1 MKTIVLD
8 TIIMSLM
15 RSWIAQHIELSL
27 AEALVWL
34 KSTHVGDKNVYEP
47 DNRFSYDQK
56 KLTIKLDKPGLI
68 QLIGSSKVQNSAH
81 FLTVSDGTTE
91 IAAIFEQDF
100 LKIRGTI
107 DSTLVKIKN
116 VLNLQECNTD
126 FHSAVQPGPQTSS
139 PLAHSA
145 KFATQISN
153 RNPEPRK
160 EKKAISDVRATDLLR
175 ILEQDQRPAV
185 QITSTSHPP
194 SKPGQRLESAHI
206 TSAAQLSSSKSS
218 SAATSL
224 EGDNEVGNKKDV
236 DPPHFLFRGSID
248 EQEDGRDGVL
258 GNRRSSARNMRS
270 NAVGSVAANRQQAR
284 QFEEI
289 YPFQENLTSIPRSYQ
304 HVPKD
309 QADNLSRA
317 DSWVPSSENHDLNP
331 SKFLEAQLEFHDKR
345 LAAQTSAPRKNLAQN
360 TEGPALHQDQ
370 EVTKTEHDEDF
381 DGSHHGNDIP
391 RDSHEHTEGADDAH
405 SQIAH
410 NDDEDHQSEG
420 GSSDRSQVSWS
431 SSPTPEPNFK
441 PKHMIGVNDTF
452 DQTLD
457 QDQLMPQLIS
467 LIDNEVG
474 VPSPN
479 SSKRPTPEPILKR
492 TVGSSPSA
500 EATQSVRISTVEIRV
515 PMASTGNTPSSLSDD
530 EELELD
536 VPHVLADEIN
546 SENPPANEDL
556 RVSQPS
562 LPATTR
568 HKPVVQ
574 VEETPSQRKRPH
586 KFLSSDIFI
595 PGTYSNSRKKTTKD
609 NLHTTSPGVFSLPRP
624 PKLPSKTAEAFDKT
638 LQSKHDPD
646 NSGPHNPPDQ
656 LISSR
661 SNDNIIHQ
669 STSKA
674 HSYSP
679 LQVPGLDGTTSDVPS
694 STNRSSSADSS
705 PLFQDPPEQGYNRA
719 CSAKRRRITDPR
731 ALGFSQVEPPY
742 RDSHELARDIRRKVL
757 RSQTPR
763 QDSQMAKNS
772 TANDFPHAVI
782 SENTSIF
789 HNSRSPDQ
797 ITSPRITSKNFDIK
811 QQPTSLFEK
820 YCATYPRYNGSK
832 KQFIQALVY
841 LEWLGTPTR
850 QPNKSLWDDF
860 VRFYAHEYSDHVQTS
875 AIKMTGMQF
884 YSRIITPESVKA
896 ALSPESPDHDMIND
910 MREKYRGAA
919 RPASQQSTAAWSDQ
933 SKLIMQAPGER
944 LNIVDTDDTLLS
956 NDLQELEKLTPRKS
970 LETAGPS
977 PSLSSKYLTPTK
989 QKERRTPPSLKGP
1002 PEWRSNSSKI
1012 LETIAAPTRVSEEP
1026 EIVGPQRRFFETP
1039 SQPLLPSRTGSH
1051 HSLSSSQKLASLP
1064 NSPEMADDPLSI
1076 QTKAADLATP
1086 TQKEATQPIMSEHKS
1101 PRERRPSRTSS
1112 KPSVEKSIS
1121 PPLLRERALTDSNKS
1136 EKVANWLE
1144 YQEQPMRVEKSKKSP
1159 SAAPMFKG
1167 KWEFGKYLAQKRRE
1181 SSNRRPRLTPRTSF
1195 SLKPR
1200 SSSNTIGHCSIPFST
1215 LVSNSLDRS
1224 ITLLIRLSL
1233 HDIQPPEPPP

>member
-1 MKTIVLD
+1 MCD
-8 TIIMSLM
+8 FN
-15 RSWIAQHIELSL
+15 IAVEPPNQLYFHIPTFK
-27 AEALVWL
+27 L
-34 KSTHVGDKNVYEP
+34 KGN
-47 DNRFSYDQK
+47 QK
-56 KLTIKLDKPGLI
+56 IS
-68 QLIGSSKVQNSAH
+68 GSARVI
-81 FLTVSDGTTE
+81 E
-91 IAAIFEQDF
+91 
-100 LKIRGTI
+100 IRGTI

-797 ITSPRITSKNFDIK
+797 ITSPRITSKNFDISK
-811 QQPTSLFEK
+811 IPISPNRTQSCSTHIRQPEQQPTSLFEK

-884 YSRIITPESVKA
+884 YSHLGTFEPEFAHPKDFAGRIITPESVKA

-1200 SSSNTIGHCSIPFST
+1200 SSSN
-1215 LVSNSLDRS
+1215 SNGSP
-1224 ITLLIRLSL
+1224 I
-1233 HDIQPPEPPP
+1233 